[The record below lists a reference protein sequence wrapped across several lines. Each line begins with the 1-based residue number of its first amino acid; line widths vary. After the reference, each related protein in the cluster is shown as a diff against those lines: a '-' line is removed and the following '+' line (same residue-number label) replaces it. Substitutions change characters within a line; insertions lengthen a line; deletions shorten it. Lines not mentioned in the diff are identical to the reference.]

1 VPKFFAAEPV
11 VDAGGPRK
19 LPRYDT
25 PRAMVGAGQ
34 KLNLGK
40 QGEVLDKR
48 PTSEWQIAAW
58 RFFEQVGEIHYA
70 FNLVGQICSRVRLF
84 PAVVAAAN
92 EEPVHVDTWLE
103 SLGDKGNTET
113 SREVSDK
120 AKGLVEDLTEN
131 TPGRTS
137 GLMRTMAMN
146 FSVPGEVYLAQDAE
160 HKTWLCLSSEEL
172 TSQGKKWRIRRN
184 RSGSAGS
191 TGAQQGKKDL
201 ILPGDAW
208 MARLWRA
215 HPRFGDEPDSSML
228 GVLDQCEQL
237 VLLDQAMRNMA
248 RRAMNAGVVF
258 VPDGITAYSS
268 DGKAES
274 VADAIAYSA
283 LQAVESEAA
292 LSTVTPKTL
301 TGPLELGGGIKFIP
315 LTQATDPN
323 LATAAQK
330 LLERILIGI
339 DIPKDVVKGL
349 ADVKFANAIVIDD
362 DLYRAHI
369 EPLVLLIVD
378 TLTEVYLRPLLLKG
392 LDESSR
398 KIAERIVMWADT
410 SSIVTRPDK
419 SQAANEGYDKRLLSG
434 EAWRRARGF
443 SETDKPDEDELLI
456 RLAVERAPIPP
467 EIASTILT
475 AINPGFFEK
484 AAAENSTEAGI
495 PNDVSELLSGT
506 PPGGAGAPQE
516 PSALE
521 RAGGPL
527 NGGQVTPG
535 GNLPPKQPVAATPA
549 R

>member
-1 VPKFFAAEPV
+1 MAGRFFADPQ
-11 VDAGGPRK
+11 VDPGGPRE
-19 LPRYDT
+19 LPAYDQ

-34 KLNLGK
+34 RLNLTK
-40 QGEVLDKR
+40 PGEKLDKR

-58 RFFEQVGEIHYA
+58 RFFEQIGEIHYA

-84 PAVVAAAN
+84 PAVVASAN
-92 EEPVHVDTWLE
+92 ETPTHVDTWLE
-103 SLGDKGNTET
+103 SLGDKGNTDT
-113 SREVSDK
+113 SRAVVDK
-120 AKGLVEDLTEN
+120 AKELVEQLTEN

-146 FSVPGEVYLAQDAE
+146 FSVPGEVYLAQDAVN
-160 HKTWLCLSSEEL
+160 KQWLCLSSEEL
-172 TSQGKKWRIRRN
+172 TSQGKKWRVRRN
-184 RSGSAGS
+184 RSAAGGSS

-208 MARLWRA
+208 MARLWRS

-268 DGKAES
+268 DGKQES

-378 TLTEVYLRPLLLKG
+378 TLTEVYLRPLLIKG
-392 LDESSR
+392 LDEPSK
-398 KIAERIVMWADT
+398 KIAERVVMWADT
-410 SSIVTRPDK
+410 SSIVTRPDR
-419 SQAANEGYDKRLLSG
+419 SQAANEGHDKKLISG
-434 EAWRRARGF
+434 EAWRRSRGF
-443 SETDKPDEDELLI
+443 SETDAPDEDELLI
-456 RLAVERAPIPP
+456 RLAIERAPIPP
-467 EIASTILT
+467 EIASVLLT

-484 AAAENSTEAGI
+484 ATAENAQEAGI
-495 PNDVSELLSGT
+495 PGDVGELLQGQSN
-506 PPGGAGAPQE
+506 PAPTE
-516 PSALE
+516 PSAME
-521 RAGGPL
+521 RAGGPVE
-527 NGGQVTPG
+527 GGPVTPG
-535 GNLPPKQPVAATPA
+535 GNMPPQQVPVPQRAP
-549 R
+549 